1 MMKKEKSTFSAEK
14 NAPVLMQGIQLISKL
29 TELVKENIPER
40 IVFAKGAGAH
50 GYFRPYMPMSDFTK
64 AAFLMD
70 PDKITPVFVRF
81 STMTGSKGSA
91 DTLRD
96 VRGFAVKFYT
106 TEGNYDLLS
115 ISLPVFFIRDALHF
129 PKLMNALKP
138 SPDTNITDPER
149 FWRYISETPET
160 IHAIIWLFSNRGTVK
175 SYRHMEGFSIN
186 TYIWTS
192 PNGKRHLVRYY
203 WKPLQGIKN
212 ILRQEA
218 EFLAGFDPDVAAREL
233 CDSLG
238 RGEVTEFELNVQ
250 MIPYENK
257 NKYDFDLL
265 DSTKL
270 WPEKKVPYIKVGKLT
285 LDKSTDNY
293 FQEVEKAAF
302 SPANIVP
309 GIEFSNDQLL
319 QGSIFGI
326 LVAQRHRL
334 GTDFNQIPINQAK
347 YSIDNE
353 VIQQGFME
361 SVEAEEKGGRYQE
374 HYEDDFKQAGESYR
388 FMHPKDQ
395 DYLVNNIM
403 DHLMFVDDG
412 IKEKVV
418 SYFMKADNELG
429 TRIMRGLDF

>member
-1 MMKKEKSTFSAEK
+1 MMNKEKSSFTAGK
-14 NAPVLMQGIQLISKL
+14 NGPVLMQGIQLINKL
-29 TELVKENIPER
+29 TQLVKENIPER
-40 IVFAKGAGAH
+40 IVFAKGTGAH
-50 GYFRPYMPMSDFTK
+50 GYFRPYMTMSDFTK

-70 PDKITPVFVRF
+70 PDKTTPVLVRF

-115 ISLPVFFIRDALHF
+115 ISLPVFYIRDAIHL
-129 PKLMNALKP
+129 PELMHALKP

-149 FWRYISETPET
+149 FWEYISETPET

-175 SYRHMEGFSIN
+175 SYRHMEGFGIN
-186 TYIWTS
+186 TYIWIS
-192 PNGKRHLVRYY
+192 PDGQRQLVRCH

-212 ILRQEA
+212 ISRQEA
-218 EFLAGFDPDVAAREL
+218 EFLAGFDPDVAARDL
-233 CDSLG
+233 CDSLE

-257 NKYDFDLL
+257 NIYDFDPL

-270 WPEKKVPYIKVGKLT
+270 WPEKKVPFIKVGKMT
-285 LDKSTDNY
+285 LNKSTENY

-309 GIEFSNDQLL
+309 GIEFSLDRLL
-319 QGSIFGI
+319 QGSIFAS
-326 LVAQRHRL
+326 LNAQRHRL
-334 GTDFNQIPINQAK
+334 GTDFDQIPVNQVK

-353 VIQQGFME
+353 IIQQRFIASAE
-361 SVEAEEKGGRYQE
+361 VEGMIERYQE
-374 HYEDDFKQAGESYR
+374 SSGDDFKQAGESYR
-388 FMHPKDQ
+388 SMSPKEQ

-403 DHLMFVDDG
+403 DHLMFVDDE
-412 IKEKVV
+412 IKGNVV

>member
-1 MMKKEKSTFSAEK
+1 MMNKEKSSFTAGK
-14 NAPVLMQGIQLISKL
+14 NGSVLMQGIQLINKL
-29 TELVKENIPER
+29 TQLVKENIPER
-40 IVFAKGAGAH
+40 IVFAKGTGAH
-50 GYFRPYMPMSDFTK
+50 GYFRPYMPMNDFTK
-64 AAFLMD
+64 ATFLMD
-70 PDKITPVFVRF
+70 PDKKTPAFVRF

-106 TEGNYDLLS
+106 TEGNYDMLS
-115 ISLPVFFIRDALHF
+115 LSLPVFFIRDAIHF
-129 PKLMNALKP
+129 PELMHALKP

-175 SYRHMEGFSIN
+175 SYRHMEGFSMN
-186 TYIWTS
+186 TYIWIS
-192 PNGKRHLVRYY
+192 PSGQRQLVRCH

-212 ILRQEA
+212 ISRQEA
-218 EFLAGFDPDVAAREL
+218 EFLAGFDPDVATRDL
-233 CDSLG
+233 CDSLE

-257 NKYDFDLL
+257 NKYDFDPL

-293 FQEVEKAAF
+293 FQEVEKVAF
-302 SPANIVP
+302 SSANIVP
-309 GIEFSNDQLL
+309 GIEFSHDRLL
-319 QGSIFGI
+319 QGSIFAS
-326 LVAQRHRL
+326 LDAQRHRL
-334 GTDFNQIPINQAK
+334 GTDFDQIPINQSK
-347 YSIDNE
+347 YSIDDE
-353 VIQQGFME
+353 VIQQRFME
-361 SVEAEEKGGRYQE
+361 SVEAEGKVEKYQE
-374 HYEDDFKQAGESYR
+374 SYGDDFKQAGESYR
-388 FMHPKDQ
+388 FMLPKEQ
-395 DYLVNNIM
+395 DYLLNNIM
-403 DHLMFVDDG
+403 DHLMFVDDE
-412 IKEKVV
+412 IKENVV